1 MVEAVR
7 AHFPEGTEVTEPKGG
22 MHLWVMLPEGVSALD
37 LHREALAQGLGF
49 APGPLF
55 FSDGRGTNCLRL
67 NFSTHEP
74 EITRNAVA
82 RLGHLITSTALS
94 S

>member
-1 MVEAVR
+1 VVL
-7 AHFPEGTEVTEPKGG
+7 PEGT
-22 MHLWVMLPEGVSALD
+22 SALE
-37 LHREALAQGLGF
+37 LHRKALAIGLGF

-82 RLGHLITSTALS
+82 RLGHLISSTVHS